1 MISCM
6 QSNAGD
12 TFPLGEAKDQQ
23 ALLSRPCCKFFFHFF
38 PQNRLT
44 HSLSPWSHPFTCGN
58 SERGLTNDVEI
69 FVATKEDLNTF
80 FSPFSWAPGFGDDV
94 LLN

>member
-1 MISCM
+1 M

-12 TFPLGEAKDQQ
+12 TFPLGLGEAKDQQ
-23 ALLSRPCCKFFFHFF
+23 TLFSRPCCNFSFIFF

-44 HSLSPWSHPFTCGN
+44 HSLSPWSHPFTCGI

-69 FVATKEDLNTF
+69 FIAKKKKKDQNTF
-80 FSPFSWAPGFGDDV
+80 FPLFLGHQV
-94 LLN
+94 LVTMCC